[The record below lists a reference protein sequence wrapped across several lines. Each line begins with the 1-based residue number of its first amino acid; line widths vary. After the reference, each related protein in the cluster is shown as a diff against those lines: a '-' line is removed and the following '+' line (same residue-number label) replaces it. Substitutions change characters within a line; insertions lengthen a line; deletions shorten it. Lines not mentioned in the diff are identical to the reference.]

1 MQGQSHDINSICWDI
16 KDLTQFFV
24 LFSLP
29 TDESWEKRWVYS
41 TSKGSDAG
49 KFKLSAGKFYGDKD
63 KDLG

>member
-1 MQGQSHDINSICWDI
+1 MHDGCASINMLLSVS
-16 KDLTQFFV
+16 FFT
-24 LFSLP
+24 L
-29 TDESWEKRWVYS
+29 TDESWEKRWIYS

>member
-1 MQGQSHDINSICWDI
+1 MQFQ
-16 KDLTQFFV
+16 L
-24 LFSLP
+24 SLLGHTTLYSVFRFIIFP
-29 TDESWEKRWVYS
+29 TDESWEKRWIYS

>member
-1 MQGQSHDINSICWDI
+1 MQFQLCLLGHTTLYS
-16 KDLTQFFV
+16 V
-24 LFSLP
+24 LRFILFP
-29 TDESWEKRWVYS
+29 ADESWEKRWIYS